1 MTLTS
6 LELILLLLAAS
17 VLAVAGLRQFNL
29 PPLLGY
35 LLVGVVLGPH
45 AANIAAASSS
55 IEAAAHFGVVFLMFS
70 IGLEF
75 NLGKLHSMRR
85 HVFALGGLQV
95 GATMLLAVGVSLA
108 AVAFLPASLLSLFSL
123 SKVDWRAALVLGG
136 TLAMS
141 STALAVKMLADKREL
156 ETEHGKRALAILLF
170 QDLAVIPLLVLIPAL
185 SQGGQEW
192 IGAIGMAVFKASVL
206 LFLLFRLGRRGMRWW
221 LLLVARKKSHEL
233 FTLNVLLVTLFLA
246 WLTQLFGLSLE
257 LGAFV
262 AGMLIAETEFRYQVE
277 EDIKSFR
284 DVLLGLF
291 FITLGMQLN
300 LGIVLAQW
308 WLVLVFTVVPV
319 VVKFALIATF
329 ARWLGAST
337 NTSLRTG
344 LWLAQAG
351 EFGFVLLTQAAGARL
366 VEPALLQPILAAM
379 LLSMVIAPL
388 ILQRADW
395 LLLRVSNQ
403 EWMQRS
409 LQLQRIASTSI
420 VRDKHVII
428 CGFGRCGQA
437 VAHMLETESVGTMAL
452 DLDPDRVREA
462 SAAGE
467 SVVFG
472 DSARREALVAAG
484 IHRASAVVV
493 SFHDVHAAVRV
504 LAQVRALAPKLPVLV
519 RCADDS
525 EIPRLRE
532 AGATEVVP
540 EIVEGSIVL
549 ASHAMA
555 LAGVPLNT
563 LQQRMRKIRDDQYV
577 LLRGF
582 FHGAD
587 DSGDAIEGEQLHL
600 RTVALEAGAGA
611 IGRRLGDIGLDA
623 LRIKVTAI
631 NRHQQRV
638 ITPDGETILHLG
650 DLLVLSGTVEALVD
664 AERALVRG

>member
-1 MTLTS
+1 
-6 LELILLLLAAS
+6 
-17 VLAVAGLRQFNL
+17 
-29 PPLLGY
+29 
-35 LLVGVVLGPH
+35 
-45 AANIAAASSS
+45 
-55 IEAAAHFGVVFLMFS
+55 
-70 IGLEF
+70 
-75 NLGKLHSMRR
+75 
-85 HVFALGGLQV
+85 
-95 GATMLLAVGVSLA
+95 
-108 AVAFLPASLLSLFSL
+108 
-123 SKVDWRAALVLGG
+123 
-136 TLAMS
+136 
-141 STALAVKMLADKREL
+141 
-156 ETEHGKRALAILLF
+156 
-170 QDLAVIPLLVLIPAL
+170 
-185 SQGGQEW
+185 
-192 IGAIGMAVFKASVL
+192 
-206 LFLLFRLGRRGMRWW
+206 LLFRLGRRAMRWW

-262 AGMLIAETEFRYQVE
+262 AGMLISETEFRYQVE

-319 VVKFALIATF
+319 TVKFALIALF
-329 ARWLGAST
+329 ARGLGAST

-351 EFGFVLLTQAAGARL
+351 EFGFVLLTQAAGSRL
-366 VEPALLQPILAAM
+366 IEPALLQPILAAM

-437 VAHMLETESVGTMAL
+437 VAHMLETEQVGSMAL

-484 IHRASAVVV
+484 IHRASAVIV

-587 DSGDAIEGEQLHL
+587 DSADLIDGEQLHL
-600 RTVALEAGAGA
+600 RTVALDVGARA
-611 IGRRLGDIGLDA
+611 ISRRLGDIGLDA
-623 LRIKVTAI
+623 LRVKVTAI
-631 NRHQQRV
+631 NRQQQRV
-638 ITPDGETILHLG
+638 ITPDGETMLMLG

-664 AERALVRG
+664 AEQALLRG